1 MTSIMHITHIIYNAH
16 HTMFIGSKP
25 NDTSTIEGYVIPKRS
40 EVHEDDPNKTM
51 LSLWSQKDH
60 IVPSC
65 SIVGVGG
72 TLSPPQHSMN
82 SNYSKMD
89 LQVLE
94 P

>member
-1 MTSIMHITHIIYNAH
+1 
-16 HTMFIGSKP
+16 MFIGSKP

-40 EVHEDDPNKTM
+40 EVHEDDPKQTM
-51 LSLWSQKDH
+51 LTLWSQKDL

-65 SIVGVGG
+65 SIVGVGEH